1 MTTKMMTRWRRA
13 RARMSWRTGEGSRR
27 SEMDGLLHCGGGFS
41 RPRVRVRVLRLMGIT
56 RKIGKRWFFYHR
68 FFPFLFISHF
78 NRNIPHSLPHAIMIP
93 TIRTS
98 YMNPLV

>member
-13 RARMSWRTGEGSRR
+13 RARMSWRIGEGFRR
-27 SEMDGLLHCGGGFS
+27 SEMDGLLHCGGGFL
-41 RPRVRVRVLRLMGIT
+41 RPGVRVRVLRLMGIT
-56 RKIGKRWFFYHR
+56 RKIGKRC
-68 FFPFLFISHF
+68 ISTV
-78 NRNIPHSLPHAIMIP
+78 IYLPHSLPHAIMIP